1 MSDVLSVGV
10 IGAGGIARSHMNAI
24 EANDNIRVVAV
35 MDVDPD
41 RAGAAA
47 EDHGAS
53 VYTDL
58 EPLLADARVE
68 AVHVC
73 TPHSLHADQVVAAAA
88 AGKHVLVEKPMAL
101 TLADCDRMIDACDQ
115 AGKILMVGQVMR
127 YYPVNRAIQKM
138 IADGEIGQV
147 GHLIRRRYSYFNPTS
162 AGSDSRHWYLD
173 LEIGGNCVLYCFGPH
188 EYDIL
193 HWYLN
198 SPVTQVYAQGSESTD
213 LYRGQ
218 KDSYTAMMTHENGA
232 VSVLSQTVVSHTG
245 AHDQYIVGSEGSMML
260 SGDKLT
266 VNGQEASVE
275 GSSREGMPNQIR
287 EFADCCLENREPDAS
302 GHSVRHSMA
311 VIEAAKLSAER
322 NAPVQM
328 SELERTQ

>member
-24 EANDNIRVVAV
+24 KVNDNIQMVAV
-35 MDVDPD
+35 IDVDAD

-47 EDHGAS
+47 EEFGANA
-53 VYTDL
+53 YTDI
-58 EPLLADARVE
+58 EPLLANPQVE

-73 TPHSLHADQVVAAAA
+73 TPHALHADQVVAAAE

-127 YYPVNRAIQKM
+127 YYPVNRTIQKM

-147 GHLIRRRYSYFNPTS
+147 GHLIRRRYSYFNPTP

-173 LEIGGNCVLYCFGPH
+173 LEMGGICVLYCFGPH

-198 SPVTQVYAQGSESTD
+198 SPVAQVYAQGSESTD

-218 KDSYTAMMTHENGA
+218 KDSYTTMMTHENGA
-232 VSVLSQTVVSHTG
+232 VSVLSQTVVSHTS

-260 SGDKLT
+260 TGDKLT
-266 VNGQEASVE
+266 VNGEEVSVG
-275 GSSREGMPNQIR
+275 GSSREGMSNQIR
-287 EFADCCLENREPDAS
+287 EFATCCLKGSEPDAS

-322 NAPVQM
+322 NVPVQM
-328 SELERTQ
+328 SDRAT

>member
-1 MSDVLSVGV
+1 MSDALSVGV

-24 EANDNIRVVAV
+24 KVNDNIQMVAV
-35 MDVDPD
+35 IDVDAD

-47 EDHGAS
+47 EEFGANA
-53 VYTDL
+53 YTDI
-58 EPLLADARVE
+58 EPLLANPQVE

-73 TPHSLHADQVVAAAA
+73 TPHALHADQVVAAAE

-101 TLADCDRMIDACDQ
+101 TLADCDRMIDACDR

-127 YYPVNRAIQKM
+127 YYPVNRTIQKM

-147 GHLIRRRYSYFNPTS
+147 GHLIRRRYSYFNPTP
-162 AGSDSRHWYLD
+162 AGSNSRHWYLD
-173 LEIGGNCVLYCFGPH
+173 LEMGGICVLYCFGPH

-198 SPVTQVYAQGSESTD
+198 SPVRQVYAQGSESTD

-232 VSVLSQTVVSHTG
+232 VSVLSQTVVCHTG
-245 AHDQYIVGSEGSMML
+245 AHDQYIVGSTGSMML
-260 SGDKLT
+260 AGDKLT
-266 VNGQEASVE
+266 VNGKEVSVE
-275 GSSREGMPNQIR
+275 GSSREGMSNQIW
-287 EFADCCLENREPDAS
+287 EFATCCLEGREPDAS

-322 NAPVQM
+322 NAPVLM
-328 SELERTQ
+328 SEFDRD

>member
-24 EANDNIRVVAV
+24 EANDNIRLVAV
-35 MDVDPD
+35 MDVDTD
-41 RAGAAA
+41 RAGAVAK
-47 EDHGAS
+47 EFGAS
-53 VYTDL
+53 AYTDL
-58 EPLLADARVE
+58 EPLLADAQVE

-73 TPHSLHADQVVAAAA
+73 TPHYLHADQVVAAAE

-101 TLADCDRMIDACDQ
+101 TLADCDRMIDACDR

-127 YYPVNRAIQKM
+127 YYPVNRLIRNMLAN
-138 IADGEIGQV
+138 GEIGQV
-147 GHLIRRRYSYFNPTS
+147 GHLIRRRYSFFNPTP

-173 LEIGGNCVLYCFGPH
+173 LEMGGNCVLYCFGPH

-218 KDSYTAMMTHENGA
+218 KDSYTTMMTHENGA
-232 VSVLSQTVVSHTG
+232 VSVLSQTVVCHTG
-245 AHDQYIVGSEGSMML
+245 AHDQYIVGSTGSMML
-260 SGDKLT
+260 AGDKLT
-266 VNGQEASVE
+266 VNGQEVSAE

-322 NAPVQM
+322 NTPVQM
-328 SELERTQ
+328 SELEKA

>member
-24 EANDNIRVVAV
+24 KVNDNIQMVAV
-35 MDVDPD
+35 IDVDAD

-47 EDHGAS
+47 EEFGANA
-53 VYTDL
+53 YTDI
-58 EPLLADARVE
+58 EPLLANPQVE

-73 TPHSLHADQVVAAAA
+73 TPHALHADQVVAAAE

-127 YYPVNRAIQKM
+127 YYPVNRTIQKM

-147 GHLIRRRYSYFNPTS
+147 GHLIRRRYSYFNPTP

-173 LEIGGNCVLYCFGPH
+173 LEMGGICVLYCFGPH

-198 SPVTQVYAQGSESTD
+198 SPVAQVYAQGSESTD

-218 KDSYTAMMTHENGA
+218 KDSYTTMMTHENGA
-232 VSVLSQTVVSHTG
+232 VSVLSQTVVSHTS

-260 SGDKLT
+260 TGDKLT
-266 VNGQEASVE
+266 VNGEEVSVG
-275 GSSREGMPNQIR
+275 GSSREGMSNQIR
-287 EFADCCLENREPDAS
+287 EFATCCLKGSEPDAS

-322 NAPVQM
+322 NVPVQM
-328 SELERTQ
+328 SELDRD